1 MLPPLPE
8 HARFSSKSESALTA
22 RLPAWPGAR
31 PRRILAGAAFALSL
45 AAALPVPAFAAQT
58 HALVVGVDQ
67 YPNDVS
73 LDGAVR
79 DAEDV
84 SRAMSAAGFI
94 VRKFTNAEARKDDIR
109 KAWIDMVAAAAAG
122 DTIIFTYAGHGAQM
136 PELVAGDE
144 ADGLDEFLQL
154 PGFDRNRYAETSN
167 EIIVDNEM
175 NAWFG
180 EAESKGVHV
189 LFVSDSCFSGGMSRS
204 VTGKSRL
211 APAVT
216 VKLAPPSQEAL
227 AGANLKEIDFKQ
239 VTVLAASLESQPT
252 PEVII
257 DGEPRGALSWSFARA
272 VEGSA
277 DRDGNG
283 VITRIELE
291 DYIFSNVKNRSEAL
305 QVPNFMPQVARSE
318 SEVVVTLTRGIPIA
332 ANTTDTTT
340 DTGSTATVT
349 QKTIK
354 PAKDLGWTGSIALQI
369 DGTADRPKNADGA
382 GTPYRWDVASGVFYT
397 PNGDVAAENV
407 GADRIQAVVD
417 KYVLLD
423 FLKALA
429 SQNPGSVSLTPVKD
443 IYAAGN
449 RLRFDAPPGRYPN
462 MLVFNLANT
471 GEVQFLDMQVA
482 GTASSQFKLTDVEVV
497 KPFGADHLITIW
509 TAEPVDAIGAVLAD
523 KAVTSETLLKAL
535 LTRLDGKEASVAIQP
550 LYTRETL

>member
-1 MLPPLPE
+1 MKMPRPLY
-8 HARFSSKSESALTA
+8 
-22 RLPAWPGAR
+22 RL
-31 PRRILAGAAFALSL
+31 LALSL
-45 AAALPVPAFAAQT
+45 AVALPGPALAAQT
-58 HALVVGVDQ
+58 YGLVVGVDQ

-84 SRAMSAAGFI
+84 YRAMSSAGFE
-94 VRKFTNAEARKDDIR
+94 VVKFTNEQARKDDIR
-109 KAWIDMVAAAAAG
+109 KAWTDLVAKAAAG

-136 PELVAGDE
+136 PELIAGDE

-154 PGFDRNRYAETSN
+154 PGFDRNRAAETFN

-204 VTGKSRL
+204 VSGKTRL

-216 VKLAPPSQEAL
+216 VKLAAPSQEAVD
-227 AGANLKEIDFKQ
+227 GAKVKEIDFKQ

-277 DRDGNG
+277 DRDGDG

-318 SEVVVTLTRGIPIA
+318 SEVVVRLTRGLPAGTDGGA
-332 ANTTDTTT
+332 AAGATTKL
-340 DTGSTATVT
+340 V
-349 QKTIK
+349 K
-354 PAKDLGWTGSIALQI
+354 PAKDLGWTGQIALKI
-369 DGTADRPKNADGA
+369 TGAAARPNNAEGT
-382 GTPYRWDVASGVFYT
+382 GTPFRWDVESGVFYT
-397 PNGDVAAENV
+397 PNGDVAGENV
-407 GADRIQAVVD
+407 GADRIQSVVD
-417 KYVLLD
+417 KFVLLD
-423 FLKALA
+423 FLKAMA
-429 SQNPGSVSLTPVKD
+429 SQNPGSVSLKPVRD
-443 IYAAGN
+443 IYAAGD

-471 GEVQFLDMQVA
+471 GEVQFLDMQAA
-482 GTASSQFKLTDVEVV
+482 GTESGQFKLTDVEVV
-497 KPFGADHLITIW
+497 KPYGADHLITIW

-523 KAVTSETLLKAL
+523 PKVTPQTLLQAL
-535 LTRLDGKEASVAIQP
+535 MTRLDGKEASVAIQP

>member
-1 MLPPLPE
+1 MRVLPRLLEPVCL
-8 HARFSSKSESALTA
+8 AFASKSDGAPICRVRAL
-22 RLPAWPGAR
+22 L
-31 PRRILAGAAFALSL
+31 RRSLAGTALALCL
-45 AAALPVPAFAAQT
+45 AAAAPLPAFAAQT
-58 HALVVGVDQ
+58 HALVVGADQ

-84 SRAMSAAGFI
+84 YRAMSAAGFT
-94 VRKFTNAEARKDDIR
+94 VRKFTDAEARKDDIR
-109 KAWIDMVAAAAAG
+109 KAWIDMVAEATAG

-180 EAESKGVHV
+180 EAEAKGVHV

-204 VTGKSRL
+204 VTGKTRL

-272 VEGSA
+272 LEGSA
-277 DRDGNG
+277 DRDGDG

-318 SEVVVTLTRGIPIA
+318 SEVVVRLTRGIPVENA
-332 ANTTDTTT
+332 TVATT
-340 DTGSTATVT
+340 DTGSTAAA

-354 PAKDLGWTGSIALQI
+354 SAKELGWTGSIALQV
-369 DGTADRPKNADGA
+369 DGAADKPKNADGS

-471 GEVQFLDMQVA
+471 GEVQFLDMQAA
-482 GTASSQFKLTDVEVV
+482 GTTSSQFKLTDVEVV

-509 TAEPVDAIGAVLAD
+509 TGEPVDAIGAVLAD
-523 KAVTSETLLKAL
+523 KTVTAETLLQAL

>member
-1 MLPPLPE
+1 MMKRLSLP
-8 HARFSSKSESALTA
+8 
-22 RLPAWPGAR
+22 RL
-31 PRRILAGAAFALSL
+31 LALSL
-45 AAALPVPAFAAQT
+45 VVALPGPALAAQT
-58 HALVVGVDQ
+58 YALVVGVDQ

-84 SRAMSAAGFI
+84 YRSMSAAGFE
-94 VRKFTNAEARKDDIR
+94 VVKFTNEQARKDDIR
-109 KAWIDMVAAAAAG
+109 KAWTDMVAKAAAG

-136 PELVAGDE
+136 PELIPGDE

-154 PGFDRNRYAETSN
+154 PGFDRNRLEETFN

-175 NAWFG
+175 NAWFA
-180 EAESKGVHV
+180 EAEGKGVHV

-204 VTGKSRL
+204 VSGKTRL

-216 VKLAPPSQEAL
+216 VKLAPPSQEAIEG
-227 AGANLKEIDFKQ
+227 AGVKELDFKQ

-277 DRDGNG
+277 DRNGDG

-318 SEVVVTLTRGIPIA
+318 SEVVVTLTRGVPVKTGDA
-332 ANTTDTTT
+332 TAVSTGGG
-340 DTGSTATVT
+340 DTG
-349 QKTIK
+349 KTIK
-354 PAKDLGWTGSIALQI
+354 PARDLGWTGKIALQI
-369 DGTADRPKNADGA
+369 DGEGTRPTNADGA
-382 GTPYRWDVASGVFYT
+382 GTPFRWDVAGGVFYT
-397 PNGDVAAENV
+397 PNGDVAGENV

-417 KYVLLD
+417 KFVLLD
-423 FLKALA
+423 FLKAMA
-429 SQNPGSVSLTPVKD
+429 SQNPGSVSLTPTKD
-443 IYAAGN
+443 IYAAGD

-471 GEVQFLDMQVA
+471 GEVQFLDMQAA
-482 GTASSQFKLTDVEVV
+482 GSDSSRFKLTDVEVV

-509 TAEPVDAIGAVLAD
+509 TTEPVDAIGAVLAD
-523 KAVTSETLLKAL
+523 RNVTPQTLLQAL
-535 LTRLDGKEASVAIQP
+535 VTRLDGKEASVAIQP
-550 LYTRETL
+550 LYTREAL

>member
-1 MLPPLPE
+1 MMKTLPHL
-8 HARFSSKSESALTA
+8 L
-22 RLPAWPGAR
+22 
-31 PRRILAGAAFALSL
+31 ALSL
-45 AAALPVPAFAAQT
+45 AVALPGPVLAAQT
-58 HALVVGVDQ
+58 YALVVGVDQ

-84 SRAMSAAGFI
+84 YRSMSAAGFE
-94 VRKFTNAEARKDDIR
+94 VVKFTNAEARKDDIR
-109 KAWIDMVAAAAAG
+109 KAWTDMVATAAAG

-154 PGFDRNRYAETSN
+154 PGFDRNRHEETSN

-175 NAWFG
+175 NAWFA
-180 EAESKGVHV
+180 EAEGRGVHV

-204 VTGKSRL
+204 ITGKSRL
-211 APAVT
+211 APAVK
-216 VKLAPPSQEAL
+216 VKLAPPSQEAIEG
-227 AGANLKEIDFKQ
+227 AGLKEINFKQ

-277 DRDGNG
+277 DRDDDG

-291 DYIFSNVKNRSEAL
+291 DYIFSNVKNRAEAL

-318 SEVVVTLTRGIPIA
+318 SEVVVTLTRGIPA
-332 ANTTDTTT
+332 DTASNATTDTAA
-340 DTGSTATVT
+340 TGKTV
-349 QKTIK
+349 K
-354 PAKDLGWTGSIALQI
+354 PVNDLGWTGKIALQI
-369 DGTADRPKNADGA
+369 DGEADKPNNTDGT
-382 GTPYRWDVASGVFYT
+382 GTPFRWDVAGGVFYT

-407 GADRIQAVVD
+407 GQDRIQAVVD

-423 FLKALA
+423 FLKAMA
-429 SQNPGSVSLTPVKD
+429 SQNPGSVSLTPAKD
-443 IYAAGN
+443 IYAAGD

-471 GEVQFLDMQVA
+471 GEVQFLDMQAA
-482 GTASSQFKLTDVEVV
+482 GSTSSQFKLTDVEIV

-523 KAVTSETLLKAL
+523 RNVTAAAL
-535 LTRLDGKEASVAIQP
+535 LQALMTRLDGKEASVAIQP

>member
-1 MLPPLPE
+1 M
-8 HARFSSKSESALTA
+8 K
-22 RLPAWPGAR
+22 RLLHR
-31 PRRILAGAAFALSL
+31 LLALSL
-45 AAALPVPAFAAQT
+45 TAAFPLPAFAAQT
-58 HALVVGVDQ
+58 YALVVGVDE
-67 YPNDVS
+67 YPYEVS

-84 SRAMSAAGFI
+84 YASMSAAGFT
-94 VRKFTNAEARKDDIR
+94 VKKFTNAEARKDDIR
-109 KAWIDMVAAAAAG
+109 KAWTDMVAEAAAG

-136 PELVAGDE
+136 PELIPGDE

-154 PGFDRNRYAETSN
+154 PGFDRNRFQETFK

-175 NAWFG
+175 NEWFA
-180 EAESKGVHV
+180 EAEAKGVHV

-204 VTGKSRL
+204 ITGKTRL

-216 VKLAPPSQEAL
+216 VKLAPPSQEAI
-227 AGANLKEIDFKQ
+227 AGANLKEVNFKQ

-283 VITRIELE
+283 IITRIELE

-318 SEVVVTLTRGIPIA
+318 SEVVVTLTRGIPVA
-332 ANTTDTTT
+332 TADTSTTTT
-340 DTGSTATVT
+340 DDTGTTA
-349 QKTIK
+349 KTIK
-354 PAKDLGWTGSIALQI
+354 SVKDLGWTGNIALQI
-369 DGTADRPKNADGA
+369 GGDAERPKGADGT
-382 GTPYRWDVASGVFYT
+382 GTPFRWDVASGTFYT
-397 PNGDVAAENV
+397 PNGDVAGENV
-407 GADRIQAVVD
+407 GADRIQSVVD
-417 KYVLLD
+417 KYILLD
-423 FLKALA
+423 FLKAMA
-429 SQNPGSVSLTPVKD
+429 SQNPGTVSLTPVKD
-443 IYAAGN
+443 IYAAGQ

-471 GEVQFLDMQVA
+471 GEVQFLDMQAA
-482 GTASSQFKLTDVEVV
+482 GTNSSEFKLTDVEVV

-509 TAEPVDAIGAVLAD
+509 TAEPVDAIGAVLSD
-523 KAVTSETLLKAL
+523 KNVTAAALLQAL

>member
-1 MLPPLPE
+1 MSFLPPRLAKPLRQKWRRGG
-8 HARFSSKSESALTA
+8 HAFVL
-22 RLPAWPGAR
+22 
-31 PRRILAGAAFALSL
+31 FL
-45 AAALPVPAFAAQT
+45 AAALPQPALAAQT
-58 HALVVGVDQ
+58 YALVVGVDH
-67 YPNDVS
+67 YPHDVS

-84 SRAMSAAGFI
+84 YRAMSAAGFK
-94 VRKFTNAEARKDDIR
+94 VTKFTNAEARKDDIR
-109 KAWIDMVAAAAAG
+109 KTWTDMVAAAAPG

-136 PELVAGDE
+136 PELIPGDE

-154 PGFDRNRYAETSN
+154 PGFDRSRYGETSR

-175 NAWFG
+175 NAWFA
-180 EAESKGVHV
+180 EAEARGVHV

-204 VTGKSRL
+204 IAGKTRL

-216 VKLAPPSQEAL
+216 VKLAPPSEEAV
-227 AGANLKEIDFKQ
+227 AGAGLKEIDFKQ

-272 VEGSA
+272 VEGLA
-277 DRDGNG
+277 DRDGDG
-283 VITRIELE
+283 LITRIELE

-318 SEVVVTLTRGIPIA
+318 SEVVVTLSRGLA
-332 ANTTDTTT
+332 AARPPRGGPPPRGAERGGGGGARAVDIEG
-340 DTGSTATVT
+340 DAERP
-349 QKTIK
+349 QR
-354 PAKDLGWTGSIALQI
+354 A
-369 DGTADRPKNADGA
+369 DGT
-382 GTPYRWDVASGVFYT
+382 GTPYRWDVATGVFYT

-407 GADRIQAVVD
+407 GPDDIKAVVD

-429 SQNPGSVSLTPVKD
+429 SQNPGAVSLSPVRD
-443 IYAAGN
+443 IYAAGT
-449 RLRFDAPPGRYPN
+449 RLRFDAAPGRYPN

-471 GEVQFLDMQVA
+471 GEVQFLDMQIA
-482 GTASSQFKLTDVEVV
+482 GSESAQFRLTDVEVV
-497 KPFGADHLITIW
+497 KPFGADHLVVIR

-523 KAVTSETLLKAL
+523 RKVTAEILLQAL
-535 LTRLDGKEASVAIQP
+535 LTRLDGKEASIAIQP

>member
-1 MLPPLPE
+1 MMRTLP
-8 HARFSSKSESALTA
+8 
-22 RLPAWPGAR
+22 RL
-31 PRRILAGAAFALSL
+31 LALSL
-45 AAALPVPAFAAQT
+45 TAALPGPALAAQT
-58 HALVVGVDQ
+58 YALVVGVDQ

-84 SRAMSAAGFI
+84 YRSMSAAGFN
-94 VRKFTNAEARKDDIR
+94 VVKFTNDEARKDDIR
-109 KAWIDMVAAAAAG
+109 KAWTDIVASAAAG

-136 PELVAGDE
+136 PELIAGDE

-154 PGFDRNRYAETSN
+154 PGFDRNRYEETSN

-175 NAWFG
+175 NAWFA
-180 EAESKGVHV
+180 EAEGKGVHV

-204 VTGKSRL
+204 ISGKTRL
-211 APAVT
+211 APAVK
-216 VKLAPPSQEAL
+216 VKLAPPSQEAIE
-227 AGANLKEIDFKQ
+227 GANLKEIDFKQ

-318 SEVVVTLTRGIPIA
+318 SEVVVTLTRGIPVETAGA
-332 ANTTDTTT
+332 ATDTAA
-340 DTGSTATVT
+340 TGKAVRPVSE
-349 QKTIK
+349 
-354 PAKDLGWTGSIALQI
+354 LGWTGRIALEI
-369 DGTADRPKNADGA
+369 DGEAARPDKADGT
-382 GTPYRWDVASGVFYT
+382 GTPFRWDVASGVFYT

-423 FLKALA
+423 FLKAMA
-429 SQNPGSVSLTPVKD
+429 SQNPGSVSLTPARD
-443 IYAAGN
+443 IYAAGD

-471 GEVQFLDMQVA
+471 GEVQFLDMQAA
-482 GTASSQFKLTDVEVV
+482 GSGSSQFKLTDVEIV
-497 KPFGADHLITIW
+497 KPFGADHLVTIW

-523 KAVTSETLLKAL
+523 RNVTAAAL
-535 LTRLDGKEASVAIQP
+535 LQALTTRLDGKEASVAIQP

>member
-1 MLPPLPE
+1 MRTLLPRLLVLT
-8 HARFSSKSESALTA
+8 LTA
-22 RLPAWPGAR
+22 
-31 PRRILAGAAFALSL
+31 AFPL
-45 AAALPVPAFAAQT
+45 PAFAAQT

-84 SRAMSAAGFI
+84 YAAMHAAGFQ
-94 VRKFTNAEARKDDIR
+94 VKKFTNAEARKDDIR
-109 KAWIDMVAAAAAG
+109 KAWTDMVAEAAPG

-136 PELVAGDE
+136 PELIAGDE

-175 NAWFG
+175 NAWFA
-180 EAESKGVHV
+180 EAEGKGVHV

-204 VTGKSRL
+204 ITGKTRL

-216 VKLAPPSQEAL
+216 VKLAPPSQEAID
-227 AGANLKEIDFKQ
+227 GGNLKEIDFKQ

-277 DRDGNG
+277 DRDGDG

-318 SEVVVTLTRGIPIA
+318 SEVVVTLTRGIPVA
-332 ANTTDTTT
+332 
-340 DTGSTATVT
+340 TATNDGSATTKAVRT
-349 QKTIK
+349 V
-354 PAKDLGWTGSIALQI
+354 KDLGWTGNIALQI
-369 DGTADRPKNADGA
+369 DGEAERPKGADGT
-382 GTPYRWDVASGVFYT
+382 GTPFRWDVATGTFYT

-407 GADRIQAVVD
+407 GADRIQSVVD

-423 FLKALA
+423 FLKAMA
-429 SQNPGSVSLTPVKD
+429 SQNPGTVSLSPVRD
-443 IYAAGN
+443 IYAAGQ

-471 GEVQFLDMQVA
+471 GEVQFLDMQAA
-482 GTASSQFKLTDVEVV
+482 GSSSSEFKLTDVEVV

-509 TAEPVDAIGAVLAD
+509 TGEPVDAIGAVLSD
-523 KAVTSETLLKAL
+523 KNVTAATLLQAL
-535 LTRLDGKEASVAIQP
+535 QTRLDGKEASVAIQP

>member
-1 MLPPLPE
+1 MMRTLP
-8 HARFSSKSESALTA
+8 
-22 RLPAWPGAR
+22 RL
-31 PRRILAGAAFALSL
+31 LALSL
-45 AAALPVPAFAAQT
+45 AFAFPGPALAAQT
-58 HALVVGVDQ
+58 YALVVGADH

-84 SRAMSAAGFI
+84 YRSMTAAGFT
-94 VRKFTNAEARKDDIR
+94 VVKFTDAEARKDVIR
-109 KAWIDMVAAAAAG
+109 KAWTDMVATATAG

-136 PELVAGDE
+136 PELVTGDE

-154 PGFDRNRYAETSN
+154 PGFDRNRYEETSN

-175 NAWFG
+175 NAWFA
-180 EAESKGVHV
+180 EAEGKGVHV

-216 VKLAPPSQEAL
+216 VKLSAPSQEAID
-227 AGANLKEIDFKQ
+227 GASLKEIDFKQ

-283 VITRIELE
+283 LITRIELE

-318 SEVVVTLTRGIPIA
+318 SEVVVTLTRGLPAGA
-332 ANTTDTTT
+332 ASDTAAA
-340 DTGSTATVT
+340 DRIVKSAGE
-349 QKTIK
+349 
-354 PAKDLGWTGSIALQI
+354 LGWTGRIALRI
-369 DGTADRPKNADGA
+369 DGDAARPNNADGT
-382 GTPYRWDVASGVFYT
+382 GTPFLWDVASGVFYT

-407 GADRIQAVVD
+407 GPDRIQAVVD
-417 KYVLLD
+417 KFVLLD
-423 FLKALA
+423 FLKAMA
-429 SQNPGSVSLTPVKD
+429 SQNPGSVSLTPAKD
-443 IYAAGN
+443 IYAAGD

-482 GTASSQFKLTDVEVV
+482 GSGASQFKLTDVEVV
-497 KPFGADHLITIW
+497 RPFGADHLVTIW
-509 TAEPVDAIGAVLAD
+509 TAEPIDAIGAVLAD
-523 KAVTSETLLKAL
+523 SNVTAAAL
-535 LTRLDGKEASVAIQP
+535 LQVLATRLDGRAASVAIQP

>member
-1 MLPPLPE
+1 MMKALP
-8 HARFSSKSESALTA
+8 
-22 RLPAWPGAR
+22 RL
-31 PRRILAGAAFALSL
+31 LALSL
-45 AAALPVPAFAAQT
+45 AVALPGPAFAAQT
-58 HALVVGVDQ
+58 YALVVGVDQ

-84 SRAMSAAGFI
+84 YRSMSAAGFK
-94 VRKFTNAEARKDDIR
+94 VVKFTDAEARKDDIR
-109 KAWIDMVAAAAAG
+109 KAWTDMVATAAAG

-136 PELVAGDE
+136 PELIAGDE

-154 PGFDRNRYAETSN
+154 PGFDRNRYEETSG

-175 NAWFG
+175 NAWFS
-180 EAESKGVHV
+180 EAEGKGVHV

-204 VTGKSRL
+204 IKGKSRL

-216 VKLAPPSQEAL
+216 VKLAPPSQEAIE
-227 AGANLKEIDFKQ
+227 GANLKEINFKQ

-283 VITRIELE
+283 IITRIELE

-318 SEVVVTLTRGIPIA
+318 SEVVVTLTRGIPVA
-332 ANTTDTTT
+332 TADTGTATTT
-340 DTGSTATVT
+340 SDAGGAAGTDKV
-349 QKTIK
+349 IK
-354 PAKDLGWTGSIALQI
+354 PASDLGWTGKIALEI
-369 DGTADRPKNADGA
+369 DGDAQKPANTDGI
-382 GTPYRWDVASGVFYT
+382 GTPFRWDVASGVFYT

-407 GADRIQAVVD
+407 GPDRIQAVVD
-417 KYVLLD
+417 KFVLLD
-423 FLKALA
+423 FLKAMA

-443 IYAAGN
+443 IYAAGT

-471 GEVQFLDMQVA
+471 GEVQFLDMQAA
-482 GTASSQFKLTDVEVV
+482 GTDSAQFKLTDVEVV

-523 KAVTSETLLKAL
+523 RNVTAATLLQAL
-535 LTRLDGKEASVAIQP
+535 QTRLDGKEASVAIQP

>member
-31 PRRILAGAAFALSL
+31 PRCILAGAAFALSL

-84 SRAMSAAGFI
+84 SRAMSAAGFT

-318 SEVVVTLTRGIPIA
+318 SEVVVTLTRGIPVA

-482 GTASSQFKLTDVEVV
+482 GTASAQFKLTDVEVV

>member
-1 MLPPLPE
+1 MMKTLP
-8 HARFSSKSESALTA
+8 
-22 RLPAWPGAR
+22 RL
-31 PRRILAGAAFALSL
+31 LALSL
-45 AAALPVPAFAAQT
+45 AVALPGPALAAQT
-58 HALVVGVDQ
+58 YALVVGVDQ
-67 YPNDVS
+67 YPNDIS

-84 SRAMSAAGFI
+84 YRSMSAAGFT
-94 VRKFTNAEARKDDIR
+94 VVKFTNAEARKDDIR
-109 KAWIDMVAAAAAG
+109 KAWTDMVATAAAG
-122 DTIIFTYAGHGAQM
+122 DTVIFTYAGHGAQM
-136 PELVAGDE
+136 PELIAGDE

-154 PGFDRNRYAETSN
+154 PGFDRNRYEETSN

-175 NAWFG
+175 NAWFA
-180 EAESKGVHV
+180 EAEGKGVHV

-204 VTGKSRL
+204 ISGKSRL
-211 APAVT
+211 APAVK
-216 VKLAPPSQEAL
+216 VKLAPPSQEAID
-227 AGANLKEIDFKQ
+227 GANLKEINFKQ

-283 VITRIELE
+283 IITRIELE

-318 SEVVVTLTRGIPIA
+318 SEVVVTLTRGIPVDTTGNA
-332 ANTTDTTT
+332 TTDTAA
-340 DTGSTATVT
+340 TGKA
-349 QKTIK
+349 IK
-354 PAKDLGWTGSIALQI
+354 PVNELGWTGKIALQI
-369 DGTADRPKNADGA
+369 DGEATRPNNADGT
-382 GTPYRWDVASGVFYT
+382 GTPFRWDVASGVFYT

-423 FLKALA
+423 FLKAMA
-429 SQNPGSVSLTPVKD
+429 SQNPGSVSLTPAKD

-471 GEVQFLDMQVA
+471 GEVQFLDMQAA
-482 GTASSQFKLTDVEVV
+482 GSNSSQFKLTDVEIV

-523 KAVTSETLLKAL
+523 RNVTAAAL
-535 LTRLDGKEASVAIQP
+535 LQALTTRLDGKEASVAIQP

>member
-1 MLPPLPE
+1 MTRMLP
-8 HARFSSKSESALTA
+8 
-22 RLPAWPGAR
+22 RLLAFGLGVA
-31 PRRILAGAAFALSL
+31 LAGPAL
-45 AAALPVPAFAAQT
+45 AAQT
-58 HALVVGVDQ
+58 YALVVGIDR

-84 SRAMSAAGFI
+84 YRSMSAAGFQA
-94 VRKFTNAEARKDDIR
+94 VKFTNEEARKDDIR
-109 KAWIDMVAAAAAG
+109 KAWTDMVGRASAG

-136 PELVAGDE
+136 PELIAGDE

-175 NAWFG
+175 NAWFA
-180 EAESKGVHV
+180 EAEGRGVHV

-204 VTGKSRL
+204 ITGKSRL

-216 VKLAPPSQEAL
+216 VKLAPPSQEAVE
-227 AGANLKEIDFKQ
+227 GASLKEIDFKQ

-318 SEVVVTLTRGIPIA
+318 SEVVVTLTRGIPA
-332 ANTTDTTT
+332 AGNAAADTA
-340 DTGSTATVT
+340 GKAVR
-349 QKTIK
+349 
-354 PAKDLGWTGSIALQI
+354 PAAELGWTGRIALRI
-369 DGTADRPKNADGA
+369 DGEAARPDKADGT
-382 GTPYRWDVASGVFYT
+382 GTPFRWDVASGVFYT

-407 GADRIQAVVD
+407 GPDRIQAVVD

-423 FLKALA
+423 FLKAMA
-429 SQNPGSVSLTPVKD
+429 SQNPGSVSLTPVRD

-471 GEVQFLDMQVA
+471 GEVQFLDMQAA
-482 GTASSQFKLTDVEVV
+482 GSGSSQFKLTDVEIV
-497 KPFGADHLITIW
+497 KPFGADHLVTIS

-523 KAVTSETLLKAL
+523 RNVTAGAL
-535 LTRLDGKEASVAIQP
+535 LQALKTRLDGREASVAIQP

>member
-1 MLPPLPE
+1 MRTLLPRLL
-8 HARFSSKSESALTA
+8 ALT
-22 RLPAWPGAR
+22 LS
-31 PRRILAGAAFALSL
+31 AAFPL
-45 AAALPVPAFAAQT
+45 PAFAAQT
-58 HALVVGVDQ
+58 YALVVGVDQ

-84 SRAMSAAGFI
+84 YASMSAAGFK
-94 VRKFTNAEARKDDIR
+94 VKKFTNAEARKDDLR
-109 KAWIDMVAAAAAG
+109 KAWTDMVAEAVSG

-136 PELVAGDE
+136 PELIAGDE

-154 PGFDRNRYAETSN
+154 PGFDRNRYEETSK

-175 NAWFG
+175 NAWFA
-180 EAESKGVHV
+180 EAEGKGVHV

-204 VTGKSRL
+204 IKGKSRL

-216 VKLAPPSQEAL
+216 VKLAPPSQEAV
-227 AGANLKEIDFKQ
+227 AGAALKEINFKQ

-283 VITRIELE
+283 IITRIELE

-318 SEVVVTLTRGIPIA
+318 SEVVVTLTRGIPA
-332 ANTTDTTT
+332 ATGDTATTT
-340 DTGSTATVT
+340 NDAGTIP
-349 QKTIK
+349 KTIK
-354 PAKDLGWTGSIALQI
+354 TVKELGWTGKIALQI
-369 DGTADRPKNADGA
+369 DGEAARPTDAEGT
-382 GTPYRWDVASGVFYT
+382 GTPFRWDVATGTFYT

-407 GADRIQAVVD
+407 GADRIQPVVD

-423 FLKALA
+423 FLKAMA
-429 SQNPGSVSLTPVKD
+429 SQNPGTVSLAPVKD
-443 IYAAGN
+443 IYAAGQ

-471 GEVQFLDMQVA
+471 GEVQFLDMQAA
-482 GTASSQFKLTDVEVV
+482 GTSSSEFKLTDVEIV

-509 TAEPVDAIGAVLAD
+509 TGEPVDAIGAVLSD
-523 KAVTSETLLKAL
+523 KNVTAATLLQAL

>member
-1 MLPPLPE
+1 MMKTLP
-8 HARFSSKSESALTA
+8 
-22 RLPAWPGAR
+22 RL
-31 PRRILAGAAFALSL
+31 LALSL
-45 AAALPVPAFAAQT
+45 AVALPAHAFAAQT
-58 HALVVGVDQ
+58 FALVVGVDQ

-84 SRAMSAAGFI
+84 YRSVTAAGFKAI
-94 VRKFTNAEARKDDIR
+94 KFTNAEARKDDIR
-109 KAWIDMVAAAAAG
+109 KAWTDMVAEAAAG

-136 PELVAGDE
+136 PELIAGDE

-154 PGFDRNRYAETSN
+154 PGFDRNRHEETSK

-180 EAESKGVHV
+180 EAEGKGVHV

-204 VTGKSRL
+204 IKGKTRL
-211 APAVT
+211 APAVK
-216 VKLAPPSQEAL
+216 VKLAPPSQEAID
-227 AGANLKEIDFKQ
+227 GANLKEMTFKQ

-283 VITRIELE
+283 IITRIELE
-291 DYIFSNVKNRSEAL
+291 DYVFSNVKNRSEAL
-305 QVPNFMPQVARSE
+305 QVPNFTPQVARSDG
-318 SEVVVTLTRGIPIA
+318 EVVVTLTRGIPVA
-332 ANTTDTTT
+332 TGDVSTTT
-340 DTGSTATVT
+340 TTAADDSGTADTGA
-349 QKTIK
+349 TIK
-354 PAKDLGWTGSIALQI
+354 SATELGWTGNIALQI
-369 DGTADRPKNADGA
+369 DGAGDKPKNTDGT
-382 GTPYRWDVASGVFYT
+382 GTPFRWDVASGVFYT

-407 GADRIQAVVD
+407 GPDRIQAVVD
-417 KYVLLD
+417 KFVLLD
-423 FLKALA
+423 FLKAMA

-443 IYAAGN
+443 IYGAGD

-471 GEVQFLDMQVA
+471 GEVQFLDMQAA
-482 GTASSQFKLTDVEVV
+482 GTNSSQFKLSDVEIV

-509 TAEPVDAIGAVLAD
+509 TSEPVDAIGAVLAD
-523 KAVTSETLLKAL
+523 RKVTPETLLQAL
-535 LTRLDGKEASVAIQP
+535 KTRLDGKEASVAIQP

>member
-1 MLPPLPE
+1 MRRLLP
-8 HARFSSKSESALTA
+8 
-22 RLPAWPGAR
+22 RL
-31 PRRILAGAAFALSL
+31 LALSL
-45 AAALPVPAFAAQT
+45 TAALPLPAFAAQT
-58 HALVVGVDQ
+58 YALVVGVDE
-67 YPNDVS
+67 YPYEVS

-84 SRAMSAAGFI
+84 YASMSAAGFI
-94 VRKFTNAEARKDDIR
+94 MKKFTNAEARKDDIR
-109 KAWIDMVAAAAAG
+109 KAWTDMVAEAAAG

-136 PELVAGDE
+136 PELIAGDE
-144 ADGLDEFLQL
+144 ADGLDEYLQL
-154 PGFDRNRYAETSN
+154 PGFDRNRSQETFK

-175 NAWFG
+175 NEWFG
-180 EAESKGVHV
+180 EAEAKGVHV

-204 VTGKSRL
+204 IKGKTRL

-216 VKLAPPSQEAL
+216 VKLAPPSQEAI
-227 AGANLKEIDFKQ
+227 AGADLKEVNFKQ

-272 VEGSA
+272 LEGSA

-318 SEVVVTLTRGIPIA
+318 SEIVVTLTRGIPVA
-332 ANTTDTTT
+332 TADTTT
-340 DTGSTATVT
+340 TTGDAITTP
-349 QKTIK
+349 KTIK
-354 PAKDLGWTGSIALQI
+354 SVRDLGWTGNIALQI
-369 DGTADRPKNADGA
+369 DGGAEKPKGADGT
-382 GTPYRWDVASGVFYT
+382 GTPFRWDVASGTFYT
-397 PNGDVAAENV
+397 PNGDVAGENV
-407 GADRIQAVVD
+407 GADRIQSVVD
-417 KYVLLD
+417 KYILLD
-423 FLKALA
+423 FLKAMA
-429 SQNPGSVSLTPVKD
+429 SQNPGTVSLRPVKD
-443 IYAAGN
+443 IYAAGQ

-471 GEVQFLDMQVA
+471 GEVQFLDMQAA
-482 GTASSQFKLTDVEVV
+482 GTNSSEFKLTDVEVV

-509 TAEPVDAIGAVLAD
+509 TAEPVDAIGAVLSD
-523 KAVTSETLLKAL
+523 KNVTAAALLQAL

>member
-1 MLPPLPE
+1 MRRPLY
-8 HARFSSKSESALTA
+8 
-22 RLPAWPGAR
+22 RL
-31 PRRILAGAAFALSL
+31 LALSIAL
-45 AAALPVPAFAAQT
+45 ALPVPVLAAQT
-58 HALVVGVDQ
+58 YGLVVGVDK
-67 YPNDVS
+67 YPNDAS
-73 LDGAVR
+73 LEGAVR

-84 SRAMSAAGFI
+84 YRAMSSAGFD
-94 VRKFTNAEARKDDIR
+94 VVKFTNEQARKDDIR
-109 KAWIDMVAAAAAG
+109 KAWTDLVAKAAAG

-136 PELVAGDE
+136 PELIPGDE

-154 PGFDRNRYAETSN
+154 PGFDRNRADETFN

-204 VTGKSRL
+204 ITGETRL

-216 VKLAPPSQEAL
+216 VKLAAPSQEAIE
-227 AGANLKEIDFKQ
+227 GAKVKEIDFKQ

-277 DRDGNG
+277 DRDGDG

-318 SEVVVTLTRGIPIA
+318 SEVVVRLTRGLPVDA
-332 ANTTDTTT
+332 AAGAA
-340 DTGSTATVT
+340 TGAEHKV
-349 QKTIK
+349 IK
-354 PAKDLGWTGSIALQI
+354 PAKDLGWTGQIALEI
-369 DGTADRPKNADGA
+369 TGAAERPNNAEGT
-382 GTPYRWDVASGVFYT
+382 GTPFRWDVESGVFYT
-397 PNGDVAAENV
+397 PNGDVAGENI
-407 GADRIQAVVD
+407 GADRIQSVVD
-417 KYVLLD
+417 KFVLLD
-423 FLKALA
+423 FLKAMA
-429 SQNPGSVSLTPVKD
+429 SQNPGSVSLKPARD
-443 IYAAGN
+443 IYAAGD

-471 GEVQFLDMQVA
+471 GEVQFLDMQAA
-482 GTASSQFKLTDVEVV
+482 GTESGQFKLTDVEVV
-497 KPFGADHLITIW
+497 KPYGADHLITIW

-523 KAVTSETLLKAL
+523 PKVTSQTLLQVL
-535 LTRLDGKEASVAIQP
+535 VTRLDGKEASVAIQP

>member
-1 MLPPLPE
+1 MRRPLYRLL
-8 HARFSSKSESALTA
+8 AFSIAL
-22 RLPAWPGAR
+22 
-31 PRRILAGAAFALSL
+31 
-45 AAALPVPAFAAQT
+45 ALPVPVLAAQT
-58 HALVVGVDQ
+58 YGLVVGVDK

-73 LDGAVR
+73 LEGAVR

-84 SRAMSAAGFI
+84 YRAMSSAGFD
-94 VRKFTNAEARKDDIR
+94 VVKFTNEQARKDDIR
-109 KAWIDMVAAAAAG
+109 KAWTDLVAKAAAG

-136 PELVAGDE
+136 PELIPGDE

-154 PGFDRNRYAETSN
+154 PGFDRNRANETFN

-204 VTGKSRL
+204 ITGKTRL

-216 VKLAPPSQEAL
+216 VKLAAPSQEAIE
-227 AGANLKEIDFKQ
+227 GAKAKEIDFKQ

-277 DRDGNG
+277 DRDGDG

-318 SEVVVTLTRGIPIA
+318 SEVVVRLTRGLPVDA
-332 ANTTDTTT
+332 AAGAA
-340 DTGSTATVT
+340 TGAEHKV
-349 QKTIK
+349 IK
-354 PAKDLGWTGSIALQI
+354 PAKDLGWTGQIALEI
-369 DGTADRPKNADGA
+369 TGAAERPNNAEGT
-382 GTPYRWDVASGVFYT
+382 GTPFRWNVESGVFYT
-397 PNGDVAAENV
+397 PNGDVAGENI
-407 GADRIQAVVD
+407 GADRIQSVVD
-417 KYVLLD
+417 KFVLLD
-423 FLKALA
+423 FLKAMA
-429 SQNPGSVSLTPVKD
+429 SQNPGSVSLKPARD
-443 IYAAGN
+443 IYAAGD

-471 GEVQFLDMQVA
+471 GEVQFLDMQAA
-482 GTASSQFKLTDVEVV
+482 GTESGQFKLTDVEVV
-497 KPFGADHLITIW
+497 KPYGADHLITIW

-523 KAVTSETLLKAL
+523 PKVTSQTLLQVL
-535 LTRLDGKEASVAIQP
+535 VTRLDGKEASVAIQP

>member
-1 MLPPLPE
+1 MRVLPRLLEPVCL
-8 HARFSSKSESALTA
+8 AFASKSDDAPVCRVRAL
-22 RLPAWPGAR
+22 L
-31 PRRILAGAAFALSL
+31 RRSLAGTALALCL
-45 AAALPVPAFAAQT
+45 AAAAPLPAFAAQT
-58 HALVVGVDQ
+58 HALVVGADQ

-84 SRAMSAAGFI
+84 YRAMSAAGFT
-94 VRKFTNAEARKDDIR
+94 VRKFTDAEARKDDIR
-109 KAWIDMVAAAAAG
+109 KAWIDMVAEAAAG

-180 EAESKGVHV
+180 EAEAKGVHV

-204 VTGKSRL
+204 VTGKTRL

-272 VEGSA
+272 LEGSA
-277 DRDGNG
+277 DRDGDG

-318 SEVVVTLTRGIPIA
+318 SEVVVRLTRGIPVENA
-332 ANTTDTTT
+332 TVATT
-340 DTGSTATVT
+340 DTGSTATA

-354 PAKDLGWTGSIALQI
+354 SAKELGWTGSIALQV
-369 DGTADRPKNADGA
+369 DGAADKPKNADGS

-471 GEVQFLDMQVA
+471 GEVQFLDMQAA
-482 GTASSQFKLTDVEVV
+482 GTTSSQFKLTDVEVV

-509 TAEPVDAIGAVLAD
+509 TGEPVDAIGAVLAD
-523 KAVTSETLLKAL
+523 KTVTAETLLQAL

>member
-1 MLPPLPE
+1 MMKMLPRLL
-8 HARFSSKSESALTA
+8 ALT
-22 RLPAWPGAR
+22 
-31 PRRILAGAAFALSL
+31 L
-45 AAALPVPAFAAQT
+45 AAALPFPALAAQT
-58 HALVVGVDQ
+58 YALVVGVDQ

-84 SRAMSAAGFI
+84 YRSMSAAGFKAT
-94 VRKFTNAEARKDDIR
+94 KFTNAQARKDDIR
-109 KAWIDMVAAAAAG
+109 KAWTDMVAQASAG

-136 PELVAGDE
+136 PELIAGDE

-154 PGFDRNRYAETSN
+154 PGFDRNRHEETSN

-175 NAWFG
+175 NAWFA
-180 EAESKGVHV
+180 EAEGRGVHV

-204 VTGKSRL
+204 ITGKSRL
-211 APAVT
+211 APAVK
-216 VKLAPPSQEAL
+216 VKLAPPSQEAIS
-227 AGANLKEIDFKQ
+227 GANLKEINFKQ

-283 VITRIELE
+283 IITRIELE

-305 QVPNFMPQVARSE
+305 QVPNFMPQVARSDG
-318 SEVVVTLTRGIPIA
+318 EVVVTLTRGIPVSTGDA
-332 ANTTDTTT
+332 TATTTT
-340 DTGSTATVT
+340 DGGSTAVTGKAIKTVR
-349 QKTIK
+349 
-354 PAKDLGWTGSIALQI
+354 DLGWTGNIALQI
-369 DGTADRPKNADGA
+369 DGAGDKPKNTDGT
-382 GTPYRWDVASGVFYT
+382 GTPFRWDTASGVFYT

-407 GADRIQAVVD
+407 GADRIQSVVD
-417 KYVLLD
+417 KFVLLD
-423 FLKALA
+423 FLKAMA

-443 IYAAGN
+443 IYAAGT

-471 GEVQFLDMQVA
+471 GEVQFLDMQAA
-482 GTASSQFKLTDVEVV
+482 GTNSSQFKLSDVEIV

-523 KAVTSETLLKAL
+523 RSVTPATLLQAL

>member
-1 MLPPLPE
+1 MKRLLPRLLVLSLTAAFPLPV
-8 HARFSSKSESALTA
+8 L
-22 RLPAWPGAR
+22 
-31 PRRILAGAAFALSL
+31 
-45 AAALPVPAFAAQT
+45 AAQT
-58 HALVVGVDQ
+58 HALVVGADK
-67 YPNDVS
+67 YPYATT
-73 LDGAVR
+73 LDGAVK

-84 SRAMSAAGFI
+84 AKAMTAAGFN
-94 VRKFTNAEARKDDIR
+94 VVKFIDEQVRKDDIR
-109 KAWIDMVAAAAAG
+109 KAWTDIVAEAAPG

-154 PGFDRNRYAETSN
+154 PGFDQNRAKETFN

-175 NAWFG
+175 NAWFS
-180 EAESKGVHV
+180 EAEMKGVHV

-204 VTGKSRL
+204 VTGKTRL
-211 APAVT
+211 APAVKI
-216 VKLAPPSQEAL
+216 KLSPPSQDAI
-227 AGANLKEIDFKQ
+227 AGANLKEVNFKQ

-252 PEVII
+252 PEVVI

-283 VITRIELE
+283 IITRIELE

-318 SEVVVTLTRGIPIA
+318 SEVVVTLTRGIPVA
-332 ANTTDTTT
+332 MADTTT
-340 DTGSTATVT
+340 TTGDAGTTPKA
-349 QKTIK
+349 IK
-354 PAKDLGWTGSIALQI
+354 SVKDLGWTGNIALQI
-369 DGTADRPKNADGA
+369 DGDAEKPTGTDGT
-382 GTPYRWDVASGVFYT
+382 GTPFRWDVASGTFFT
-397 PNGDVAAENV
+397 PNGDVAGENV
-407 GADRIQAVVD
+407 GADRIQSVVD
-417 KYVLLD
+417 KYILLD
-423 FLKALA
+423 FLKAMA
-429 SQNPGSVSLTPVKD
+429 SQNPGTVSLTPVKD
-443 IYAAGN
+443 IYAAGQ

-471 GEVQFLDMQVA
+471 GEVQFLDMQAA
-482 GTASSQFKLTDVEVV
+482 GTNSSEFKLTDVEVV

-509 TAEPVDAIGAVLAD
+509 TAEPVDAIGAVLSD
-523 KAVTSETLLKAL
+523 KNVTAAALLQAL

>member
-1 MLPPLPE
+1 MTTLPRLL
-8 HARFSSKSESALTA
+8 AL
-22 RLPAWPGAR
+22 
-31 PRRILAGAAFALSL
+31 FL
-45 AAALPVPAFAAQT
+45 AAALPGPALAAQT
-58 HALVVGVDQ
+58 YALVVGVDQ
-67 YPNDVS
+67 YPHDVS

-84 SRAMSAAGFI
+84 YRSMSAAGFT
-94 VRKFTNAEARKDDIR
+94 VVKFTNEQARKADIR
-109 KAWIDMVAAAAAG
+109 KAWTDMVAQAAAG

-136 PELVAGDE
+136 PELIAGDE

-154 PGFDRNRYAETSN
+154 PGFDRNRHEETAS

-175 NAWFG
+175 NAWFA
-180 EAESKGVHV
+180 EAEGKGVHV

-204 VTGKSRL
+204 VTGKTRL
-211 APAVT
+211 APAVK
-216 VKLAPPSQEAL
+216 VKLAPPSQEAI
-227 AGANLKEIDFKQ
+227 AGADLKEINFKQ

-277 DRDGNG
+277 DRNGDG

-318 SEVVVTLTRGIPIA
+318 SEVVVTLTRGIPVDTAGNA
-332 ANTTDTTT
+332 ATTT
-340 DTGSTATVT
+340 DAGSAAATGKVIRPVSE
-349 QKTIK
+349 
-354 PAKDLGWTGSIALQI
+354 LGWTGKIALQI
-369 DGTADRPKNADGA
+369 DGDAERPQSADGA
-382 GTPYRWDVASGVFYT
+382 GTPFRWDVASGVFYT
-397 PNGDVAAENV
+397 PNGDVAAENI
-407 GADRIQAVVD
+407 GPDRIQAVVD
-417 KYVLLD
+417 KFVLLD
-423 FLKALA
+423 FLKAMA

-443 IYAAGN
+443 IYAAGT

-482 GTASSQFKLTDVEVV
+482 GTNSAQFKLTDVEIV

-509 TAEPVDAIGAVLAD
+509 TGEPVDAIGAVLAD
-523 KAVTSETLLKAL
+523 RNVTSATLLQAL
-535 LTRLDGKEASVAIQP
+535 MTRLDGKEASVAIQP

>member
-1 MLPPLPE
+1 MLPRLLE
-8 HARFSSKSESALTA
+8 HCFASRSEGAPVPRVRALS
-22 RLPAWPGAR
+22 
-31 PRRILAGAAFALSL
+31 RRSLAGTALALCL
-45 AAALPVPAFAAQT
+45 AAAAPLPAFAAQT

-84 SRAMSAAGFI
+84 YRAMSAAGFT
-94 VRKFTNAEARKDDIR
+94 VRKFTDAEARKDDIR
-109 KAWIDMVAAAAAG
+109 KAWTDMVAEAAAG

-175 NAWFG
+175 NVWFG
-180 EAESKGVHV
+180 EAEAKGVHV

-204 VTGKSRL
+204 VTGKTRL

-227 AGANLKEIDFKQ
+227 AGANLKEINFKQ

-272 VEGSA
+272 LEGSA
-277 DRDGNG
+277 DRDGDG

-318 SEVVVTLTRGIPIA
+318 SEVVVRLTRGIPVATNTA
-332 ANTTDTTT
+332 ATTDATT
-340 DTGSTATVT
+340 DTGSDAAG
-349 QKTIK
+349 QKVVK
-354 PAKDLGWTGSIALQI
+354 PAKDLGWTGSIALQV
-369 DGTADRPKNADGA
+369 DGAAEKPKNTDGS

-407 GADRIQAVVD
+407 GPDRIQAVVD

-471 GEVQFLDMQVA
+471 GEVQFLDMQAA
-482 GTASSQFKLTDVEVV
+482 GTTSSQFKLTDVEVV

-509 TAEPVDAIGAVLAD
+509 TSEPVDAIGAVLAD
-523 KAVTSETLLKAL
+523 KAVTAETLLQVL

>member
-1 MLPPLPE
+1 MMKMLP
-8 HARFSSKSESALTA
+8 
-22 RLPAWPGAR
+22 RL
-31 PRRILAGAAFALSL
+31 LALSL
-45 AAALPVPAFAAQT
+45 TVALPGSAFAAQT
-58 HALVVGVDQ
+58 FALVVGVDQ

-84 SRAMSAAGFI
+84 YRSMSAVGFTTT
-94 VRKFTNAEARKDDIR
+94 KFTNAEARKDDIR
-109 KAWIDMVAAAAAG
+109 KAWTDMVAQATSG

-136 PELVAGDE
+136 PELIAGDE

-154 PGFDRNRYAETSN
+154 PGFDRNRYEETSK

-180 EAESKGVHV
+180 EAEGKGVHV

-204 VTGKSRL
+204 ITGKTRL

-216 VKLAPPSQEAL
+216 VKLAPPSQEAIS
-227 AGANLKEIDFKQ
+227 GANLKDINFKQ

-272 VEGSA
+272 LEGSA

-283 VITRIELE
+283 IITRIELE

-318 SEVVVTLTRGIPIA
+318 SEVVVTLTRGIPVNNGTTTQTA
-332 ANTTDTTT
+332 DTTDNGVATTVPEK
-340 DTGSTATVT
+340 TV
-349 QKTIK
+349 KS
-354 PAKDLGWTGSIALQI
+354 AKDLGWTGNIALQI
-369 DGTADRPKNADGA
+369 DGAGDKPKNADGT
-382 GTPYRWDVASGVFYT
+382 GTPFRWDVASGVFYT
-397 PNGDVAAENV
+397 PNGDVAAEDV
-407 GADRIQAVVD
+407 DADRIQAVVD

-443 IYAAGN
+443 IYAAGT

-471 GEVQFLDMQVA
+471 GEVQFLDMQAA
-482 GTASSQFKLTDVEVV
+482 GTSSSQFKLTDVEIV

-509 TAEPVDAIGAVLAD
+509 TTEPVDAIGAVLAD
-523 KAVTSETLLKAL
+523 RSVTSETLLKAL

>member
-1 MLPPLPE
+1 MKTLP
-8 HARFSSKSESALTA
+8 
-22 RLPAWPGAR
+22 RL
-31 PRRILAGAAFALSL
+31 LALSL
-45 AAALPVPAFAAQT
+45 AVALPGPAFAAQT
-58 HALVVGVDQ
+58 YALIVGVDQ

-84 SRAMSAAGFI
+84 YRSMSAAGFTA
-94 VRKFTNAEARKDDIR
+94 VKFTNEQARKDDIR
-109 KAWIDMVAAAAAG
+109 KAWTDIVAKAASG

-136 PELVAGDE
+136 PELIAGDE

-154 PGFDRNRYAETSN
+154 PGFDRNRHAETAN

-175 NAWFG
+175 NAWFA
-180 EAESKGVHV
+180 EAEGKGVHV

-204 VTGKSRL
+204 IKGKSRL
-211 APAVT
+211 APAVK
-216 VKLAPPSQEAL
+216 VKLAPPSQEAID
-227 AGANLKEIDFKQ
+227 GANLKEINFKQ

-272 VEGSA
+272 VEGAA
-277 DRDGNG
+277 DRNGDG

-291 DYIFSNVKNRSEAL
+291 DYVFSNVKNRSEAL
-305 QVPNFMPQVARSE
+305 QVPNFTPQVARSE
-318 SEVVVTLTRGIPIA
+318 SEVVVTLTRGIPA
-332 ANTTDTTT
+332 GNGTGTANDG
-340 DTGSTATVT
+340 GSTPAAD
-349 QKTIK
+349 KTIK
-354 PAKDLGWTGSIALQI
+354 AAKDLGWTGAIALQI
-369 DGTADRPKNADGA
+369 DGTGDKPKNADGT
-382 GTPYRWDVASGVFYT
+382 GTPFRWEAASGVFYT

-407 GADRIQAVVD
+407 GADRIQSVVD

-423 FLKALA
+423 FLKAMA

-443 IYAAGN
+443 IYAAGT

-471 GEVQFLDMQVA
+471 GEVQFLDMQAA
-482 GTASSQFKLTDVEVV
+482 GTSSSQFKLTDVEIV

-509 TAEPVDAIGAVLAD
+509 TAEPVDAIGAVLSD
-523 KAVTSETLLKAL
+523 RNVTAETLLQAL